1 LGRNYRKHLDADR
14 FSSVRQLAEAMAISH
29 TWANNCLCLADL
41 PPEVIAA
48 FPDPHSMQATI
59 GVKLARAVDMNAA
72 LILQRAEEL
81 RSTSDL
87 ISNPTTKRIADY
99 LLLGQHQ
106 DDAWMPLSEARPEL
120 GDWRRKANG
129 SMDIRVKAV
138 SAETLSSIEI
148 LLTPYISPAKEEASQ
163 QDLRAAGN

>member
-1 LGRNYRKHLDADR
+1 
-14 FSSVRQLAEAMAISH
+14 
-29 TWANNCLCLADL
+29 
-41 PPEVIAA
+41 
-48 FPDPHSMQATI
+48 
-59 GVKLARAVDMNAA
+59 MNAA